1 MNAAIFRMMC
11 RFEGGKP
18 SLYFRDHIA
27 GRIKVMTAKN
37 EWIATVIP
45 GEILGVDSDGAFQV
59 VRAVLPQKELTKYS
73 TALRALT
80 GGRADYTDSFAYY
93 QEVPAESEKTIVEE
107 RKKQYAAE
115 HNGH

>member
-18 SLYFRDHIA
+18 GLYFRDHIA

-45 GEILGVDSDGAFQV
+45 GEILGVDAECVLLSIDGDDEYRVSYGEA
-59 VRAVLPQKELTKYS
+59 A
-73 TALRALT
+73 ALVSALQQ
-80 GGRADYTDSFAYY
+80 GGWDAADEAYD
-93 QEVPAESEKTIVEE
+93 AIVE
-107 RKKQYAAE
+107 A
-115 HNGH
+115 GLDLDF